1 MIKKV
6 VQCSQLHF
14 YDAGK
19 YKTCPHCNPNA
30 ERINNEESIVKTETE
45 HREDLVN
52 KKIEEVKETKEAKKN
67 DDYGEKTWGV
77 YNGTGNISL
86 TKPSDNAE
94 NMDFGSKTDNYNDNG
109 ADKKDLEHNKEFI
122 EIENEHVAP
131 KPIDIS
137 KNTTDS
143 KTVAFYNTGAVE
155 PVTGW
160 LVCIKGESV
169 GVSYNLKVGKN
180 TIGRSIEMNVAL
192 TEEISVSREKHAII
206 IFDPKNSKFYIQAGE
221 TDNLSYLNDEIL
233 MTVSELKA
241 YDKIQFGAAEFIF
254 VPFCSDKFSWNDFI
268 KE

>member
-1 MIKKV
+1 MKKV

-30 ERINNEESIVKTETE
+30 ERFDKEESVVKTERE
-45 HREDLVN
+45 HREDLVSN
-52 KKIEEVKETKEAKKN
+52 KIEEVKETKQN

-86 TKPSDNAE
+86 TKPHNDDE
-94 NMDFGSKTDNYNDNG
+94 NTDFDSKIDDS
-109 ADKKDLEHNKEFI
+109 ADKCVERENLEFNKEII
-122 EIENEHVAP
+122 EIKNEQVTP
-131 KPIDIS
+131 KPTDIS
-137 KNTTDS
+137 KNATDS

-169 GVSYNLKVGKN
+169 GISYNLKAGKN

-241 YDKIQFGAAEFIF
+241 YDKIQLGAAEFIF
-254 VPFCSDKFSWNDFI
+254 VPFCSEKFSWNDFI

>member
-1 MIKKV
+1 MEKKV
-6 VQCSQLHF
+6 VKCSQLHF

-30 ERINNEESIVKTETE
+30 ERIGQEEIIIKTEVE
-45 HREDLVN
+45 HHENLAN
-52 KKIEEVKETKEAKKN
+52 KEMKEAKEININKN
-67 DDYGEKTWGV
+67 EDYGEKTWGV

-86 TKPSDNAE
+86 TKPPVDIE
-94 NMDFGSKTDNYNDNG
+94 NQDLDSKTDGYSDGETNG
-109 ADKKDLEHNKEFI
+109 ENLEQKDEVVESKDER
-122 EIENEHVAP
+122 VALTFEDT
-131 KPIDIS
+131 KGR
-137 KNTTDS
+137 TTDT

-169 GVSYNLKVGKN
+169 GASYNLKAGKN

-206 IFDPKNSKFYIQAGE
+206 IFDPKNSKFYVQAGE

-241 YDKIQFGAAEFIF
+241 YDKLQLGAAEFIF

-268 KE
+268 EK